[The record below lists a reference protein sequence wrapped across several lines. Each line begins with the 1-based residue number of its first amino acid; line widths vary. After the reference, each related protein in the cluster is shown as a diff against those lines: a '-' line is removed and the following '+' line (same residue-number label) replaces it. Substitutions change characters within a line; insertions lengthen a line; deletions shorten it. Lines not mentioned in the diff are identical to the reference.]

1 MQQNMAYLPDA
12 PSVSGTSSKVT
23 DISTMFKEWAWTTY
37 LKTPRQSLLSRKLK
51 ITEADI
57 ELKWDRVKI
66 TSLTPKYTKV
76 EATPSKVHVLYDSKY
91 DNSTKEDQEQT
102 FRAEKETV
110 STATTKLTKGFSRDI
125 NVGIELTLPPNLYQ
139 PSKAEASFG
148 HRLYV
153 DNEEQNTI
161 ESKVKW
167 SVDTKITSRSN
178 VVTVAE
184 LTIEETSCLYE
195 FSMDVKLKGTVL
207 AVIRD
212 TRGERRHVMTVQGDV
227 ATVLRDIKDKN
238 RFGKLFS
245 VVINNSRT
253 VTWPVSGSLHLKY
266 GVSQT
271 VKIHEQESQSNGR

>member
-1 MQQNMAYLPDA
+1 MQQNMAYRPDI
-12 PSVSGTSSKVT
+12 PSVSGTSTKIT
-23 DISTMFKEWAWTTY
+23 DISTVFKEWAWTTY
-37 LKTPRQSLLSRKLK
+37 LKTPRQPVLSRKLK
-51 ITEADI
+51 LTEADI
-57 ELKWDRVKI
+57 ELKWHRVKI

-76 EATPSKVHVLYDSKY
+76 EATPTKVHVLYDSKY
-91 DNSTKEDQEQT
+91 NNSTKDDQEQT

-125 NVGIELTLPPNLYQ
+125 NVGIELTLPPDLDQ

-148 HRLYV
+148 HRLNV
-153 DNEEQNTI
+153 DNEEQNTV

-167 SVDTKITSRSN
+167 SVDTKITSRRN

-184 LTIEETSCLYE
+184 LAIEEKSCQYE

-212 TRGERRHVMTVQGDV
+212 ARGERRHVMTVQGDV
-227 ATVLRDIKDKN
+227 ATVLRDIKDKD

-245 VVINNSRT
+245 VDINKSRT

-271 VKIHEQESQSNGR
+271 VKIYQL